1 MRRPLHRA
9 AAILAAVLVAASAAC
24 STPEAE
30 EGGTTASPT
39 AESTARSEDGSDGPT
54 EAEDPSPTSSHE
66 EGTEGEL
73 EYVDPAAAADACGV
87 YEDLIGLNAQAAS
100 QTAEA
105 SVLQLEERLRLIS
118 GAAGALAG
126 YADSDSERDRW
137 EGVEQKY
144 EDAADLLGA
153 SGGQVAN
160 DSFLGLLADAV
171 EESTAAFEAQ
181 QDYAETTCGLS
192 LGPLLGE

>member
-1 MRRPLHRA
+1 MRSPLYRA
-9 AAILAAVLVAASAAC
+9 AAILAAVFVAASAAC

-39 AESTARSEDGSDGPT
+39 AEPTARSEDGAEGAT
-54 EAEDPSPTSSHE
+54 EAEDTSPTSTHE

-73 EYVDPAAAADACGV
+73 EYIDPAAAANACGV

-105 SVLQLEERLRLIS
+105 SVLQLEERLHLIS

-126 YADSDSERDRW
+126 YADSDSERERW

-160 DSFLGLLADAV
+160 DSFLGLLAAAV
-171 EESTAAFEAQ
+171 EDSTAAFEAQ
-181 QDYAETTCGLS
+181 QDYAEKACGLS
-192 LGPLLGE
+192 LDPLLGE